1 MKKQQKFALSLLT
14 ISVLSATA
22 FAADTD
28 SPFTM
33 PLHLSNPG
41 MHKTVTVIKTESRT
55 KTATWDTT
63 TTTGN
68 TSANKPNIMLYLDDS
83 GSMGG
88 GINGKTKFRTLQ
100 DVLKNLMNKEYRPQ
114 GATRSYKYGEMAT
127 WGLEWMNSP
136 GKSQDLTNEY
146 TAIVNNITTHSRT
159 QSSTP
164 FMRGYVR
171 AANKFAENVD
181 NLTCNN
187 NYIIAMTDGAANVGN
202 ISGINSLIS
211 NGSTLWN
218 KAGVYSYQLQDSR
231 GNYWDPE
238 DFSVGGLTTANKY
251 KATWQYKYEFDETY
265 NRQTG
270 RYDLTFLG
278 KSNVVEDLDK
288 RYLQQLSKPLGE
300 NPETNIKTYTVAF
313 GLGKGA
319 DDFDERELERT
330 RYMLEKGAAG
340 EGRLNGNKTYFEAN
354 DEESLQNAFE
364 KMFSDMTSTF
374 DPGSNPVDIK
384 PGDPT
389 FTDPTDTPL
398 PGALSSISTAEDQ
411 HALAAPA
418 ITGAD
423 KLFPQEMVALWLPIG
438 VEGGLRSAELRFY
451 KTDYTQNAK
460 GAWDE
465 EVKVDT
471 AYGVPNYQYSGRVAL
486 MSDKDG
492 KVRPMNHL
500 FNGNNGYF
508 ALNNYNSPS
517 DEWLKAMLPW
527 QSRYAYDSS
536 VNDRI
541 LSQTYTANTLYR
553 ERTYP
558 MGDILESDIVTVGA
572 LVDEDQTVDF
582 QGRKEFIVAAAND
595 GLAYVFQSNS
605 AAKTN
610 NARNPYNLVM
620 TYAPSE
626 LQRQKAD
633 DTLATH
639 YKDIAH
645 KDYATTPERPH
656 LYMLSGGITAHT
668 LNKPFNIDYMLGNA
682 GRGAKGLY
690 AMNLSGINESSD
702 FTKDVTL
709 FNAGAH
715 RGGQETAMGYTVGYP
730 STARFGVNVT
740 RKNSN
745 GRVERYLDNGIFIA
759 TAVGSGFSTKTN
771 LANQETALYL
781 YDTLGGADVGIE
793 GCGYDKNDMTNN
805 HKNSVQCMGSQA
817 NRGRLL
823 AKATMG
829 KTGGLATPA
838 LFDVDVDGVVD
849 YAFAGDYSGNMW
861 RCDVRNYTQG
871 IDCQKIFAGTPDRPV
886 TSAPIIARVGD
897 EHVVMWGTGSDMFPD
912 DVTETKRQ
920 ALYGVYQKFDELNS
934 IVNDKDKGFL
944 DKTFTE
950 NDLLTQELNSL
961 KGSWETLDLQRKV
974 SNEDI
979 NGKDGKRAY
988 AGWKVELDTNGE
1000 RVVVRP
1006 ILAWH
1011 TVYFSTRVYGKSD
1024 KNPSAQDTQ
1033 YNKNWTADEWREKGW
1048 AVREES
1054 RVLNKCSTDKEEIKA
1069 AKGGW
1074 SVAQLIDHTVENS
1087 TTTSGKCNNTT
1098 TNTTVEKDKF
1108 QSTCTEQTQH
1118 KLTAE
1123 KSVEGGTPKLYS
1135 ALIQLH
1141 VENGGLI
1148 FPSKRNTSYA
1158 ILGDDRAN
1166 ATETGLSYLT
1176 EGQDKGLVSS
1186 TVHDG
1191 IVSWTSIDSSRKN
1204 YNSDYQGNY
1213 YERGMYT
1220 DFNKD
1225 GNKQNRPPIENAC
1238 SPDDG
1243 KPKGQLAGVDK
1254 NGLNQYNVYW
1264 YSPHVN
1270 CLRRISWR
1278 EIY

>member
-41 MHKTVTVIKTESRT
+41 MHKTVTVEKTESRT

-63 TTTGN
+63 TTTGV
-68 TSANKPNIMLYLDDS
+68 SSPNKPNILLYLDDS
-83 GSMGG
+83 GSMNGTLSGSYNSRAKVMRNVLNNLFNKKDDDGKLKYADKARWGVSWLGEVSNIGAGNRSVPLSDDYRAAINNVNSAKVSGG
-88 GINGKTKFRTLQ
+88 
-100 DVLKNLMNKEYRPQ
+100 
-114 GATRSYKYGEMAT
+114 
-127 WGLEWMNSP
+127 
-136 GKSQDLTNEY
+136 
-146 TAIVNNITTHSRT
+146 
-159 QSSTP
+159 TP
-164 FMRGYVR
+164 FLTGYVN
-171 AANKFAENVD
+171 AVEQFATVND
-181 NLTCNN
+181 LQCSD
-187 NYIIAMTDGAANVGN
+187 NYIIAMTDGAANSDSYESMYKNGYSSKGLN
-202 ISGINSLIS
+202 PLLSSSTIWS
-211 NGSTLWN
+211 N
-218 KAGVYSYQLQDSR
+218 AGVSEYKPLTVGRQKFEPYQFGEDEGPLNYDYYRGIDHWALSSYGLSSNQINALDS
-231 GNYWDPE
+231 
-238 DFSVGGLTTANKY
+238 V
-251 KATWQYKYEFDETY
+251 
-265 NRQTG
+265 
-270 RYDLTFLG
+270 FL
-278 KSNVVEDLDK
+278 K
-288 RYLQQLSKPLGE
+288 QLSEPLE
-300 NPETNIKTYTVAF
+300 KNANIKTYTVAF
-313 GLGKGA
+313 GLGSSRGDTRTKSMLKAGA
-319 DDFDERELERT
+319 SNGGQLP
-330 RYMLEKGAAG
+330 
-340 EGRLNGNKTYFEAN
+340 NGNKTYFEAN
-354 DEESLQNAFE
+354 DEESLQEAFD
-364 KMFSDMTSTF
+364 KMFEDMIPTF
-374 DPGSNPVDIK
+374 DPGSNPVVIK

-389 FTDPTDTPL
+389 FTDPTDEPL
-398 PGALSSISTAEDQ
+398 PDAPSSISTAEDQ

-486 MSDKDG
+486 MSEKDG
-492 KVRPMNHL
+492 RVRPMNDN

-508 ALNNYNSPS
+508 ALNHYNSPS

-536 VNDRI
+536 VNDHI

-690 AMNLSGINESSD
+690 AMNLSAINESND
-702 FTKDVTL
+702 WTKDVTL

-805 HKNSVQCMGSQA
+805 HKNSVQCMGSKA

-861 RCDVRNYTQG
+861 RCDVRNYKQG

-897 EHVVMWGTGSDMFPD
+897 EHVVMWGTGSDMFPE

-920 ALYGVYQKFDELNS
+920 ALYGVYQKFDELNT

-988 AGWKVELDTNGE
+988 AGWMVELDTNGE

-1006 ILAWH
+1006 MLAWH
-1011 TVYFSTRVYGKSD
+1011 TVYFATRVYGKSD
-1024 KNPSAQDTQ
+1024 KNPSAKDTQ
-1033 YNKNWTADEWREKGW
+1033 YNKNWTADEWRENGW
-1048 AVREES
+1048 AVREEP
-1054 RVLNKCSTDKEEIKA
+1054 RVLNKCSTNKEEIKA

-1074 SVAQLIDHTVENS
+1074 SVAQLINHNEENS
-1087 TTTSGKCNNTT
+1087 TTTSGRCNNTT
-1098 TNTTVEKDKF
+1098 TNTTKETDTF

-1123 KSVEGGTPKLYS
+1123 KSVVGGTPKLYS

-1176 EGQDKGLVSS
+1176 EDQDKGLVSS

-1243 KPKGQLAGVDK
+1243 KSKAQLAGLDK
-1254 NGLNQYNVYW
+1254 DGLNQYNVYW
-1264 YSPHVN
+1264 YSPHMN

>member
-41 MHKTVTVIKTESRT
+41 MHKTVTVEKTESQT

-63 TTTGN
+63 TTTGV
-68 TSANKPNIMLYLDDS
+68 SSPNKPNILLYLDDS
-83 GSMGG
+83 GSMDDNTSGRTPRWG
-88 GINGKTKFRTLQ
+88 EKSKGDILKDVVENALNKTTTINNKT
-100 DVLKNLMNKEYRPQ
+100 
-114 GATRSYKYGEMAT
+114 YKYGELAN
-127 WGLEWMNSP
+127 WGVSWMGEINNVGAGNRGISLTDSYYSVIQNINSARM
-136 GKSQDLTNEY
+136 GGG
-146 TAIVNNITTHSRT
+146 
-159 QSSTP
+159 TP
-164 FMRGYVR
+164 FLTGYVN
-171 AANKFAENVD
+171 AVNKFSTVD
-181 NLTCNN
+181 DLQCSD
-187 NYIIAMTDGAANVGN
+187 NYIIAMTDGSANSDSYEAASAYGGYSSKGLNPLLRGSN
-202 ISGINSLIS
+202 I
-211 NGSTLWN
+211 WQ
-218 KAGVYSYQLQDSR
+218 KAGVSSYKS
-231 GNYWDPE
+231 
-238 DFSVGGLTTANKY
+238 LTVN
-251 KATWQYKYEFDETY
+251 
-265 NRQTG
+265 G
-270 RYDLTFLG
+270 RTFEPYRFG
-278 KSNVVEDLDK
+278 EDLGYFDYYSPNPWTK
-288 RYLQQLSKPLGE
+288 ELSETQYTILDSVFLKQLTEPLA
-300 NPETNIKTYTVAF
+300 NNANIKTYTVAF
-313 GLGKGA
+313 GLGNDRNG
-319 DDFDERELERT
+319 RRT
-330 RYMLEKGAAG
+330 RYMLEKGALG
-340 EGRLNGNKTYFEAN
+340 EGSYNGNKTYFVAN
-354 DEESLQNAFE
+354 DEQSLQDAFE
-364 KMFSDMTSTF
+364 RMFSDMTSTF

-389 FTDPTDTPL
+389 FTDPTDNPL
-398 PGALSSISTAEDQ
+398 PSTPSSISTAEDQ

-423 KLFPQEMVALWLPIG
+423 KLFPQETVSLWLPIG

-451 KTDYTQNAK
+451 KPNYTQDAN
-460 GAWDE
+460 GVWDE
-465 EVKVDT
+465 KLKVDT
-471 AYGVPNYQYSGRVAL
+471 AYGVPNYQYASRVAL
-486 MSDKDG
+486 MSEKEG
-492 KVRPMNHL
+492 RVRPMNYN

-536 VNDRI
+536 VNDHI

-690 AMNLSGINESSD
+690 AMNLSAINESND
-702 FTKDVTL
+702 WTKDVTL

-805 HKNSVQCMGSQA
+805 HKNSVQCMGSKA

-897 EHVVMWGTGSDMFPD
+897 EHVVMWGTGSDMFPE

-920 ALYGVYQKFDELNS
+920 ALYGVYQKFDELNT

-1006 ILAWH
+1006 MLAWH

-1024 KNPSAQDTQ
+1024 KNPSAEDTQ

-1048 AVREES
+1048 AVREEAG
-1054 RVLNKCSTDKEEIKA
+1054 VLNKCSTDKEEIKA

-1087 TTTSGKCNNTT
+1087 TTTSGRCNNTT
-1098 TNTTVEKDKF
+1098 TNTTVETNKF
-1108 QSTCTEQTQH
+1108 QSTCTEETQH

-1135 ALIQLH
+1135 GLIQLN
-1141 VENGGLI
+1141 VINGGQI
-1148 FPSKRNTSYA
+1148 FPSKRNTSYV
-1158 ILGDDRAN
+1158 LMGDDRQNAN
-1166 ATETGLSYLT
+1166 EFGYLRD
-1176 EGQDKGLVSS
+1176 GGLVSS
-1186 TVHDG
+1186 TTYGGFVVWMINDP
-1191 IVSWTSIDSSRKN
+1191 TRKG
-1204 YNSDYQGNY
+1204 YNDDKHGNMYQ
-1213 YERGMYT
+1213 RGVYR
-1220 DFNKD
+1220 DFNKNPNPD
-1225 GNKQNRPPIENAC
+1225 PRPDPENAC
-1238 SPDDG
+1238 IPDDG
-1243 KPKGQLAGVDK
+1243 RIKAQLLGQGKDDAYQFGMHI
-1254 NGLNQYNVYW
+1254 
-1264 YSPHVN
+1264 PMAHVN

>member
-41 MHKTVTVIKTESRT
+41 MHKTVTVEKTESRT

-68 TSANKPNIMLYLDDS
+68 TSANKPNIVLYLDNS
-83 GSMGG
+83 GSMFADTNNCATGRG
-88 GINGKTKFRTLQ
+88 YYPCNGKSKANILVS
-100 DVLKNLMNKEYRPQ
+100 VLNNLLDKEYKSPNSS
-114 GATRSYKYGEMAT
+114 RSYKYGEMAN
-127 WGLEWMNSP
+127 WGIAWLHRDGLNVR
-136 GKSQDLTNEY
+136 LTEDY
-146 TAIVNNITTHSRT
+146 AQISRSLNRA
-159 QSSTP
+159 QFGGRTP
-164 FMRGYVR
+164 FLTGYVT
-171 AANKFAENVD
+171 AANMFDDVNDLQCSD
-181 NLTCNN
+181 NYL
-187 NYIIAMTDGAANVGN
+187 IAMTDGAANEDRKYTLDYMLQG
-202 ISGINSLIS
+202 SSL
-211 NGSTLWN
+211 WQ
-218 KAGVYSYQLQDSR
+218 KAGVYSYNEQ
-231 GNYWDPE
+231 YPE
-238 DFSVGGLTTANKY
+238 RFEGYAHQWTNDRKT
-251 KATWQYKYEFDETY
+251 QYLK
-265 NRQTG
+265 
-270 RYDLTFLG
+270 
-278 KSNVVEDLDK
+278 
-288 RYLQQLSKPLGE
+288 QLSNPLL
-300 NPETNIKTYTVAF
+300 NNANIYTYTVAF
-313 GLGKGA
+313 GLGNDRTSVA
-319 DDFDERELERT
+319 T

-354 DEESLQNAFE
+354 DEESLQEAFD
-364 KMFSDMTSTF
+364 KMFEDMTSTF

-389 FTDPTDTPL
+389 FTNPTDKPL
-398 PGALSSISTAEDQ
+398 PDAPSSISTAEDQ

-423 KLFPQEMVALWLPIG
+423 KLFPQETVSLWLPIG

-451 KTDYTQNAK
+451 KPNYTQDAN
-460 GAWDE
+460 GVWDE
-465 EVKVDT
+465 KLKVDT
-471 AYGVPNYQYSGRVAL
+471 AYGVPNYQYASRVAL
-486 MSDKDG
+486 MSEKEG
-492 KVRPMNHL
+492 RVRPMNYN

-508 ALNNYNSPS
+508 ALNHYNSPS

-536 VNDRI
+536 VNDHI

-690 AMNLSGINESSD
+690 AMNLSAINESND
-702 FTKDVTL
+702 WTKDVTL

-715 RGGQETAMGYTVGYP
+715 RGGKESDMGYTVGYP

-805 HKNSVQCMGSQA
+805 HKNSVQCMGSKA
-817 NRGRLL
+817 NRGQLL

-829 KTGGLATPA
+829 KTGGLATPT
-838 LFDVDVDGVVD
+838 LFDVDTDGVVD

-886 TSAPIIARVGD
+886 TSAPIIARVGN
-897 EHVVMWGTGSDMFPD
+897 EHVVMWGTGSDMFPE

-950 NDLLTQELNSL
+950 NDLLTQKLNSL

-974 SNEDI
+974 TNEDI

-988 AGWKVELDTNGE
+988 AGWVIELDTNGE
-1000 RVVVRP
+1000 RVVVQP
-1006 ILAWH
+1006 MLSWH

-1033 YNKNWTADEWREKGW
+1033 YNQNWTADEWRENGW
-1048 AVREES
+1048 AVREEAD
-1054 RVLNKCSTDKEEIKA
+1054 VLNKCSTNKEEIKA

-1098 TNTTVEKDKF
+1098 TNTTVETNKF
-1108 QSTCTEQTQH
+1108 QSICTEQTQH
-1118 KLTAE
+1118 TLTAE

-1135 ALIQLH
+1135 GLIQLN
-1141 VENGGLI
+1141 VANGGQI
-1148 FPSKRNTSYA
+1148 FPSKRDTSYV
-1158 ILGDDRAN
+1158 LMGDDRQNAN
-1166 ATETGLSYLT
+1166 EFGYLRD
-1176 EGQDKGLVSS
+1176 GGLVSS
-1186 TVHDG
+1186 TTYGGFVVWMINDP
-1191 IVSWTSIDSSRKN
+1191 TRKG
-1204 YNSDYQGNY
+1204 YNDDKHGNMYQ
-1213 YERGMYT
+1213 RGVYR
-1220 DFNKD
+1220 DFNKNPNPD
-1225 GNKQNRPPIENAC
+1225 PRPDPENAC
-1238 SPDDG
+1238 IPDDG
-1243 KPKGQLAGVDK
+1243 RIKAQLLGQGKDDAYQFGMHI
-1254 NGLNQYNVYW
+1254 
-1264 YSPHVN
+1264 PMAHVN